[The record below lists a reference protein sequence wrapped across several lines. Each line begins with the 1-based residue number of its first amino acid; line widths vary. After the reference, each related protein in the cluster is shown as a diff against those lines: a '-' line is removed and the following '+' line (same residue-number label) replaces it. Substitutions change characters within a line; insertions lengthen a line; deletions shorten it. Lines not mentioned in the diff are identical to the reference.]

1 MSLEKNAEALLKKAL
16 WTTTLTEDQLAA
28 ARLIALPVS
37 QGVRDPDKVYNLYHA
52 RAQVIPKHRPM
63 QKRKV
68 VDLYK
73 VLILS
78 ENRPIL
84 NHLVATS

>member
-1 MSLEKNAEALLKKAL
+1 MSLEKNAEDLLKKAL
-16 WTTTLTEDQLAA
+16 WTTTLTEDQVVA
-28 ARLIALPVS
+28 ARIIAIPVS
-37 QGVRDPDKVYNLYHA
+37 QGILDADKVYNHYNV
-52 RAQVIPKHRPM
+52 RAQSIPKHRPM

-73 VLILS
+73 ALILS